1 MQKTESPIERAVR
14 LVDGQSEL
22 ARRCKTSQPRI
33 WQCLNRN
40 QRVPADLVL
49 PIEAATGGL
58 VTRHELRPDLYPP
71 PEEGETSPKETAREG
86 SQ

>member
-1 MQKTESPIERAVR
+1 MQKPETPIEKAVR
-14 LVDGQSEL
+14 VVGGQSEL

-49 PIEAATGGL
+49 LIESATEGE
-58 VTRHELRPDLYPP
+58 VTRHELRPDLYPSTETEQSAP
-71 PEEGETSPKETAREG
+71 KAKAKEGCR
-86 SQ
+86 